1 MTRRG
6 FAASIFRRSRPAI
19 ESDRVPT
26 RDDEINPFADQ
37 FNLYVKVLQEGIL
50 DLKQWDRVKR
60 AWERMT
66 GSG

>member
-1 MTRRG
+1 M
-6 FAASIFRRSRPAI
+6 
-19 ESDRVPT
+19 PT

-37 FNLYVKVLQEGIL
+37 FNLYVKVLQEGVI

-66 GSG
+66 GAG